1 MAQKRDNG
9 TGTIYQRTNKT
20 CVGKIYL
27 GVDETRKEKFKYFSG
42 KSEAEV
48 KKKIREY
55 NQSGTKIETKKISL
69 QEYLSNWL
77 KTYKRGNIK
86 PSSYDAIE
94 RTATNHIL
102 PNIGIIQLQEITAK
116 IFDFSLRGC
125 HECCTSIER
134 HPLRQPVR
142 AATSHSG
149 GWQGVRLNRYEPIT
163 TKDSLQNGK
172 IAADLFCA
180 PGMGKTKG

>member
-116 IFDFSLRGC
+116 IQWLRMCTTALSSLP
-125 HECCTSIER
+125 S
-134 HPLRQPVR
+134 V
-142 AATSHSG
+142 
-149 GWQGVRLNRYEPIT
+149 
-163 TKDSLQNGK
+163 
-172 IAADLFCA
+172 
-180 PGMGKTKG
+180 